1 MCEAVLF
8 YAQLVHQRLKDSG
21 FYEDVSAFKTS
32 DEVRNCTF
40 LDTLSNFITF
50 LKSCIIV

>member
-8 YAQLVHQRLKDSG
+8 YAQLVQQRLKDSG

-32 DEVRNCTF
+32 DDVINHIF
-40 LDTLSNFITF
+40 LIIF
-50 LKSCIIV
+50 LN